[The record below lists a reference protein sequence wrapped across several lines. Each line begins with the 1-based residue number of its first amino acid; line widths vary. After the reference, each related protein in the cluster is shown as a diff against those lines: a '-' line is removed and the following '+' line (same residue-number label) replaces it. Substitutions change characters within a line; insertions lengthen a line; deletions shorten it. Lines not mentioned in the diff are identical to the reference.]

1 MRSFIR
7 SSHTKYFKNFHFR
20 QRIFGWF
27 TLTLSQVLRFSFPF
41 LKILARFYL
50 ASSFFL
56 LRCGQVYWAVP
67 VVLVI
72 CKVFFLLQGN
82 AGENFSIK
90 NCGSLRRDNVKTR
103 RQTYLFS
110 TAGLSSL
117 RRAMSW
123 LIPMGLW

>member
-1 MRSFIR
+1 MYEIFIR

-72 CKVFFLLQGN
+72 CKVFFF
-82 AGENFSIK
+82 AGE
-90 NCGSLRRDNVKTR
+90 CGGEFFN
-103 RQTYLFS
+103 
-110 TAGLSSL
+110 
-117 RRAMSW
+117 
-123 LIPMGLW
+123 